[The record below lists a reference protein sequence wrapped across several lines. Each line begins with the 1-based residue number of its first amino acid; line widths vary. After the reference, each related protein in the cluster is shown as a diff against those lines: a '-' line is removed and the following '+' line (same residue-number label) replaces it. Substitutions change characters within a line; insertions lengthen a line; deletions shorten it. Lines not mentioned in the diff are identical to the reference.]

1 MDVMDENQT
10 PGSKAV
16 CAFFYYFNFETSYKV
31 L

>member
-16 CAFFYYFNFETSYKV
+16 RAFFYYFNFETSYKV